1 MARLLAP
8 TGIKVTRIARGV
20 PVGGDIEYADELT
33 LGGAV
38 VNRPGD
44 ERDNMNVLLA
54 PLLAAPM
61 TEAIISVLVI
71 VIALKL
77 AFFTIKKVA
86 LNVVLGIVTYMVCIY
101 VLHIPMDIGFGVWGF
116 DRTIWPHSDGTG
128 RSILRLIKLRRG
140 YHGYQ

>member
-1 MARLLAP
+1 
-8 TGIKVTRIARGV
+8 
-20 PVGGDIEYADELT
+20 
-33 LGGAV
+33 
-38 VNRPGD
+38 
-44 ERDNMNVLLA
+44 MNILLA

-101 VLHIPMDIGFGVWGF
+101 VLHIPMDIGFGVWALTVLFGPF
-116 DRTIWPHSDGTG
+116 RWYWPLYTTAYK
-128 RSILRLIKLRRG
+128 IRRG